1 MDAHGCLFCS
11 FVYSF
16 KKFFEVINVNI
27 AIIGTGYVGLVTGAC
42 LSSSGNKVIC
52 VDIDENKIN
61 SLLTGKVPFYEPG
74 LEEMVNANLEEERI
88 SFTTDIKSAVENSQV
103 IFIAVGT
110 PQSENGAADLNY
122 VLDVARQ
129 IGSYINEYKV
139 IVTKSTVPVGTT
151 EKVRD
156 IIRSLTEVSFDI
168 ASNPEFL
175 KEGAAVEDFLKP
187 ERVVIGVESEKAA
200 EILKELY
207 LPFMRSWNRSNV
219 VSIRSSEM
227 SKYASNAMLAA
238 RISFMNEIA
247 TLCEAAGVNV
257 SDVRSVMGSDRR
269 IGRHF
274 LFPGLGYGGSCFPKD
289 VRALINT
296 AEQFGC
302 ELKVCK
308 AVNDVNKEQR
318 ARFFNKISNYYE
330 GDLRGKVFAM
340 WGLSFK
346 PNTDDIRESPALF
359 LVDKLLENGASIIA
373 HDPAALSN
381 VKKIYGDKIIYSQ
394 SNYDACS
401 EADSVIISTEW
412 SEYRQPDFIKIA
424 SLLKSRVIFDGRNLY
439 NRQKLENMG
448 FEYIAV
454 GI

>member
-1 MDAHGCLFCS
+1 M
-11 FVYSF
+11 
-16 KKFFEVINVNI
+16 NI

-52 VDIDENKIN
+52 VDIDESKIS
-61 SLLTGKVPFYEPG
+61 SLRTGKVPFYEPG
-74 LEEMVNANLEEERI
+74 LEEMVSANLEEERI
-88 SFTTDIKSAVENSQV
+88 SFTTDIKSAVETSQV

-110 PQSENGAADLNY
+110 PQSEDGAADINY

-156 IIRSLTEVSFDI
+156 IIKSLTDVRFDI

-289 VRALINT
+289 VKALINT

-308 AVNDVNKEQR
+308 AVNDVNKDQR
-318 ARFFNKISNYYE
+318 ARFFSKISKYYG
-330 GDLRGKVFAM
+330 GDLKDKVFAM

-359 LVDKLLENGASIIA
+359 LVDKLLENGASIVA

-381 VKKIYGDKIIYSQ
+381 VKEIYGDKITYSQ
-394 SNYDACS
+394 SNYDSCS
-401 EADSVIISTEW
+401 EADSIIISTEW
-412 SEYRQPDFIKIA
+412 SEYRQPDFTKIA
-424 SLLKSRVIFDGRNLY
+424 SLLKCRVIFDGRNLY
-439 NRQKLENMG
+439 NRRKLEDMG

>member
-1 MDAHGCLFCS
+1 M
-11 FVYSF
+11 
-16 KKFFEVINVNI
+16 NI
-27 AIIGTGYVGLVTGAC
+27 AVIGTGYVGLVTGAC
-42 LSSSGNKVIC
+42 FSSSGNKVTC
-52 VDIDENKIN
+52 VDIDEGKIR

-74 LEEMVNANLEEERI
+74 LEEMVKSNLEEGRI
-88 SFTTDIKSAVENSQV
+88 SFTTDIKTAIENSYI

-110 PQSENGAADLNY
+110 PQSEDGTADIKY

-129 IGSYINEYKV
+129 IGNYINDYKV
-139 IVTKSTVPVGTT
+139 VVTKSTVPVGTT

-156 IIRSLTEVSFDI
+156 VIRSLTEVEFDI

-187 ERVVIGVESEKAA
+187 ERVVIGVESKKAG

-227 SKYASNAMLAA
+227 SKYASNAMLAT
-238 RISFMNEIA
+238 RISFMNEMA
-247 TLCEAAGVNV
+247 NLCEAAGVNV

-289 VRALINT
+289 VKALINT

-302 ELKVCK
+302 ELRVCS
-308 AVNDVNKEQR
+308 AVDDINKDQR
-318 ARFFNKISNYYE
+318 VRFFNKISKYYG
-330 GDLRGKVFAM
+330 GDLKNKAFAM

-359 LVDKLLENGASIIA
+359 LVDKLLENGASIVV
-373 HDPAALSN
+373 HDPAALDN
-381 VKKIYGDKIIYSQ
+381 VKSIYGDRIKYAH

-401 EADSVIISTEW
+401 GADAIIVSTEW
-412 SEYRQPDFIKIA
+412 NEYRQPDLMKVS
-424 SLLKSRVIFDGRNLY
+424 SLVNSRVIFDGRNLY
-439 NRQKLENMG
+439 SREKLENMG

>member
-1 MDAHGCLFCS
+1 M
-11 FVYSF
+11 
-16 KKFFEVINVNI
+16 NI
-27 AIIGTGYVGLVTGAC
+27 AVIGTGYVGLVTGAC
-42 LSSSGNKVIC
+42 FSSSGNKVTC
-52 VDIDENKIN
+52 VDIDEGKIR

-74 LEEMVNANLEEERI
+74 LEEMVKSNLEEGRI
-88 SFTTDIKSAVENSQV
+88 SFTTDIKAAIENSYI

-110 PQSENGAADLNY
+110 PQSEDGTADIKY

-129 IGSYINEYKV
+129 IGKYINDYKV
-139 IVTKSTVPVGTT
+139 VVTKSTVPVGTT

-156 IIRSLTEVSFDI
+156 VIKSLTEVEFDI

-187 ERVVIGVESEKAA
+187 ERVVIGVESKKAG

-227 SKYASNAMLAA
+227 SKYASNAMLAT
-238 RISFMNEIA
+238 RISFMNEMA
-247 TLCEAAGVNV
+247 NLCEAAGVNV

-289 VRALINT
+289 VKALINT

-302 ELKVCK
+302 KLRVCS
-308 AVNDVNKEQR
+308 AVDDINKDQR
-318 ARFFNKISNYYE
+318 VRFFNKISNYYG
-330 GDLRGKVFAM
+330 GDLKDKVFAM

-359 LVDKLLENGASIIA
+359 LVDKLLESGASIVV
-373 HDPAALSN
+373 HDPAALDN
-381 VKKIYGDKIIYSQ
+381 VKSIYGDRIKYAH

-401 EADSVIISTEW
+401 GADSIIVSTEW
-412 SEYRQPDFIKIA
+412 SEYRQPDLMKVA
-424 SLLKSRVIFDGRNLY
+424 SLVNGRVIFDGRNLY
-439 NRQKLENMG
+439 SREKLENMG